1 MLKSTL
7 AATESVSEWRVLG
20 RLRVREVRYRAEGV
34 QSRHRHADGSLS
46 LVIAGEL
53 EEDAS
58 GATHC
63 AAAGSLV
70 VKPAGNWHA
79 DTYGPRGARM
89 VQVLSV
95 DGQAPWDNARY
106 PYQWLDAPRLARRVL
121 ALFDERPGAAE
132 ATEMELWDVLDRIGA
147 AVAATQ
153 VKRRPR
159 WWSDA
164 VDLLEL
170 CTEQSISVAVVAE
183 QVGVHPV
190 HLARVCRRQLGC
202 TVQQY
207 VRQRRVL
214 AAWREWDRGEK
225 SLAAIAI
232 DVGFADQAHMTRAF
246 ADLLGISPGRLRRLS
261 TRPQAS

>member
-1 MLKSTL
+1 MLNSNL
-7 AATESVSEWRVLG
+7 AATESVSDWRVLG
-20 RLRVREVRYRAEGV
+20 RLRVREVRYRAGGV
-34 QSRHRHADGSLS
+34 QSRHRHAGGTLS

-53 EEDAS
+53 EEDS
-58 GATHC
+58 TGPTHR

-89 VQVLSV
+89 VQVRSA
-95 DGQAPWDNARY
+95 DGQAPWDNTSY
-106 PYQWLDAPRLARRVL
+106 PYQWLDAPRLVRRVL

-132 ATEMELWDVLDRIGA
+132 ATEMELWDVLD
-147 AVAATQ
+147 Q
-153 VKRRPR
+153 VGDPVTGTRVERRPR

-164 VDLLEL
+164 IDLLEL
-170 CTEQSISVAVVAE
+170 CTRQSISVAGVADR
-183 QVGVHPV
+183 VGVHPV

-214 AAWREWDRGEK
+214 AAWRAWDRGE
-225 SLAAIAI
+225 
-232 DVGFADQAHMTRAF
+232 
-246 ADLLGISPGRLRRLS
+246 
-261 TRPQAS
+261 